1 MDVSMWHEKLKLMLL
16 RSQISASYRIP
27 TDQHWFDATKDK
39 IVMWFIISLTVELT
53 VIKQKSK
60 YFSVHTFRQFSCS
73 WNTRDFFLVCST
85 LPRTHCKILWLSL
98 LPLIY
103 TSGKYRNAGSK
114 NKFKYFLSRE
124 RDSIRNLIH
133 Y

>member
-1 MDVSMWHEKLKLMLL
+1 MICEVMDVSMWHEKLKLMLL

-53 VIKQKSK
+53 VIKLKSK
-60 YFSVHTFRQFSCS
+60 YFSEHTFRQFSCS

-98 LPLIY
+98 QPLFIRVENIEMQEARINLN
-103 TSGKYRNAGSK
+103 TSCPVNV
-114 NKFKYFLSRE
+114 
-124 RDSIRNLIH
+124 IR
-133 Y
+133 